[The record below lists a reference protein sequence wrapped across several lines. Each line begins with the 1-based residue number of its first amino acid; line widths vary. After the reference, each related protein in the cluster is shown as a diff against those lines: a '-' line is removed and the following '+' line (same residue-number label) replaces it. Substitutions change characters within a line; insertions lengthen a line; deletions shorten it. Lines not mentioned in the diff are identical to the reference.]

1 MLRTP
6 YTTPTGSSR
15 LNKKFQTKY
24 VPGGAERYM
33 LVVSRVYSVPFTQLS
48 SSALGLIIDLGRY
61 IHVFYSN
68 GLTPV

>member
-33 LVVSRVYSVPFTQLS
+33 LVVSRVYSVPFT
-48 SSALGLIIDLGRY
+48 
-61 IHVFYSN
+61 
-68 GLTPV
+68 